1 MYLLLCQLT
10 PPSAPLKKTL
20 HTYVTAVVLIN
31 VLGFYEPLRILIH
44 SAIKEGFIEPQNER
58 LVLFVD
64 GPSKSQS
71 KSDSPSSNLKKD
83 EEWIQAHEEFD
94 WGTKALQAL
103 DGWDGEKEGFRRYP
117 FKWGRRRDESERDFV
132 RRRRLLLHT
141 GNTIRTLTLLFR
153 QLSFHQNLGW
163 HSNSNATL
171 PET

>member
-71 KSDSPSSNLKKD
+71 KSDSPSSNLKMD

-117 FKWGRRRDESERDFV
+117 FKWGRRRDESEVSAGKGGDV
-132 RRRRLLLHT
+132 EGRLA
-141 GNTIRTLTLLFR
+141 G
-153 QLSFHQNLGW
+153 
-163 HSNSNATL
+163 A
-171 PET
+171 